1 MTDLLQII
9 RNIVVVLDGLHWLVS
24 AICFLIGFAMTAQA
38 MRMARRRHESGP
50 ALGSWAAPISTFV
63 TASMFLALP
72 AVLDVLNVSLFG
84 TTSRSASSIFEYAD
98 GTIGAIRGAQAREL
112 LAGLVAIIQFMGVI
126 AVCRGIH
133 LLGLSARGGHG
144 PRTFGPG
151 ITFVISGAAAT
162 NFPLFVGLIESLIT
176 GP

>member
-9 RNIVVVLDGLHWLVS
+9 RNIVAALDGLMWLVS
-24 AICFLIGFAMTAQA
+24 AICFLIGFYLTVKAL
-38 MRMARRRHESGP
+38 RMARRRHESGP
-50 ALGSWAAPISTFV
+50 AMGSWATPISTFV
-63 TASMFLALP
+63 TAAMFLSLP
-72 AVLDVLNVSLFG
+72 TVLDVLNVSLFG
-84 TTSRSASSIFEYAD
+84 TTARSAYSVFEYAD
-98 GTIGAIRGAQAREL
+98 GTIGILRDARAREL
-112 LAGLVAIIQFMGVI
+112 IAGLVAIIQFMGVI

-151 ITFVISGAAAT
+151 ITFVLAGAAAT
-162 NFPLFVGLIESLIT
+162 NFPLFVGLIESLIA